1 MICDCHLHT
10 EFSGDSN
17 TPVRLQIEKAIGL
30 GMKELCITDHHDY
43 DSGFC
48 DDNFILDVPA
58 YLEALRK
65 LKEEYKNRIRL
76 NIGIELGLQ
85 AHLHAYLH
93 QFIAR
98 YGSSFDFIIG
108 SSHFVKRMDPYG
120 SEFWDTYGEV
130 PGLEAFFKASL
141 TRAQHLYDCFDSFG
155 HLDYAVRYAPHQN
168 GFFSYQQFGQWID
181 PLLKTLIDH
190 GKALECNTGGFKYGL
205 NQPNPGKDILLRY
218 REMGGELITIG
229 SDAHTPEYLGFSFQ
243 RCRDLLTECG
253 FKYYA
258 VFHQRIPKMEAL

>member
-108 SSHFVKRMDPYG
+108 SSHFVKRMDPYD
-120 SEFWDTYGEV
+120 SEFW
-130 PGLEAFFKASL
+130 
-141 TRAQHLYDCFDSFG
+141 
-155 HLDYAVRYAPHQN
+155 
-168 GFFSYQQFGQWID
+168 
-181 PLLKTLIDH
+181 
-190 GKALECNTGGFKYGL
+190 
-205 NQPNPGKDILLRY
+205 
-218 REMGGELITIG
+218 
-229 SDAHTPEYLGFSFQ
+229 
-243 RCRDLLTECG
+243 
-253 FKYYA
+253 
-258 VFHQRIPKMEAL
+258 